1 MHQSIIKNVYKG
13 GKLVSSTIQDP
24 ADLAMTIEQAVAW
37 HEDLKKSG
45 KKLVITN
52 GCFDIMHRGHAQYLH
67 EARSFGD
74 AMLVLQN
81 SDASVAELK
90 GPSRPIINQENRA
103 YMLASL
109 QCVDAVV
116 TFEGQRCTKEFEA
129 LKPEIYVKGGDYT
142 LETLNPEERQALQNG
157 GAEFHFIPFIPGCST
172 TEVLAKLNEEE

>member
-1 MHQSIIKNVYKG
+1 MK
-13 GKLVSSTIQDP
+13 IQDP
-24 ADLAMTIEQAVAW
+24 STLAMTLEQAAAW
-37 HEDLKKSG
+37 HEELKAQG

-67 EARSFGD
+67 EARQYGD

-90 GPSRPIINQENRA
+90 GPTRPIINQENRA

-116 TFEGQRCTKEFEA
+116 TFEGQRCTKEFQV

-142 LETLNPEERQALQNG
+142 LETLNPEERQALQDG
-157 GAEFHFIPFIPGCST
+157 GAEFFFIPFIPGCST
-172 TEVLAKLNEEE
+172 TEVLAKLQED

>member
-1 MHQSIIKNVYKG
+1 MNNT
-13 GKLVSSTIQDP
+13 LPNP
-24 ADLAMTIEQAVAW
+24 ASLAMTLEDAVIW
-37 HEDLKKSG
+37 HEELKKAG

-81 SDASVAELK
+81 SDASVSELK
-90 GPSRPIINQENRA
+90 GPSRPVINEGNRA

-109 QCVDAVV
+109 KCVDAVV
-116 TFEGQRCTKEFEA
+116 TFEGQRCTKEFEV
-129 LKPEIYVKGGDYT
+129 LKPELYVKGGDYT
-142 LETLNPEERQALQNG
+142 LETLNPEERQALQAG

-172 TEVLAKLNEEE
+172 TEVLAKLTETT